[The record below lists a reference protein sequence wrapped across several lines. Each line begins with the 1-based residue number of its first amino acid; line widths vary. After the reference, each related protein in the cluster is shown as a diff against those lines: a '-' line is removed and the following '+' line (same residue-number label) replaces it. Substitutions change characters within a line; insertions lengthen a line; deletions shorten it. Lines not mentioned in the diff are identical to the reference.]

1 MSASDDLNA
10 AIEAELSGTL
20 SDLNFRLAESRDFQ
34 LGGVRTYRN
43 NSAVLEITYEIRD
56 AMLKVRLAVDS
67 VDAAKPYEQHLR
79 ENGLSADAFEHACGG
94 WDEDGLLPAALN
106 DALHIVSDTLPTIL
120 PTQNG
125 RQVREGRRAL

>member
-10 AIEAELSGTL
+10 AIEAELLSTL

-56 AMLKVRLAVDS
+56 TMLKVRLAMDS
-67 VDAAKPYEQHLR
+67 DDAAKPYEKHLQ
-79 ENGLSADAFEHACGG
+79 ENGLSADAFEHVCGG
-94 WDEDGLLPAALN
+94 WYEDGLLPAELN
-106 DALHIVSDTLPTIL
+106 DALRIVSDTLPAIL
-120 PTQNG
+120 ANQNG
-125 RQVREGRRAL
+125 RQVHEGHGAP